1 MTFLSGVRHEL
12 AKTKHCDKP
21 YKSEDEGEK
30 SREKKSP
37 SQKYTYLA
45 IPGFASDKHVFPS
58 ISQNCTLSDEYSE
71 VTYISLE
78 INEGLR
84 NGGSC
89 IQA

>member
-1 MTFLSGVRHEL
+1 M
-12 AKTKHCDKP
+12 KTKHCDKP

-71 VTYISLE
+71 VTFDLK
-78 INEGLR
+78 GPVHQF
-84 NGGSC
+84 GDK
-89 IQA
+89 